1 MPKLVLVCVISAL
14 VASGLVMGQAFAADS
29 PNVSKAVAAA
39 VADSSRPATDSER
52 DTDRKPAETLAFAG
66 VKPGDRVADSAAGA
80 GYSPRLFADVVG
92 PQGHVYSVVPSSL
105 FVYPNII
112 KGIAE

>member
-1 MPKLVLVCVISAL
+1 MHKLVLVCVISAL
-14 VASGLVMGQAFAADS
+14 VASDLVMGQAFAADS

-66 VKPGDRVADSAAGA
+66 VAVGPDGYSRYLHLPQSGEDLNQRCSATRRRRLRGHDRV
-80 GYSPRLFADVVG
+80 
-92 PQGHVYSVVPSSL
+92 PQL
-105 FVYPNII
+105 
-112 KGIAE
+112 